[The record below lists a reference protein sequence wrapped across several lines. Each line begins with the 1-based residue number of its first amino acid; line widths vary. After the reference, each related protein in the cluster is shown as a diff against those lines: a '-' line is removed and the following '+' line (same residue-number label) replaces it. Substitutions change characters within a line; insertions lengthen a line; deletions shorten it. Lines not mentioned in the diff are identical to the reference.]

1 MGVAKGDG
9 RGKGRWAWQR
19 AMTVAK
25 GDGRGKRSVPGAVE
39 YREGDVHRLY
49 YVGQW

>member
-1 MGVAKGDG
+1 MA
-9 RGKGRWAWQR
+9 
-19 AMTVAK
+19 VAK
-25 GDGRGKRSVPGAVE
+25 GDGRGKRSVPGAVAKEASLGRCPVE

>member
-1 MGVAKGDG
+1 MA
-9 RGKGRWAWQR
+9 
-19 AMTVAK
+19 VAK
-25 GDGRGKRSVPGAVE
+25 GDGRGKRSVPGAVKEVSLGRCPVE